1 MSPKPELIVR
11 RAGRE
16 DMDTFVAWMDDP
28 ALLSFV
34 HGDRARAA
42 RELREQQGAAMPGA
56 ALADVMPAMGFYVL
70 DSGADGPAGLVVFHE
85 VSWRNRSCRFDTY
98 LRGRTAS
105 LLPPLGCAI
114 RYCFNEMNLHRVAR
128 YVTAHDTD
136 IAEAMTALGAVKEAT
151 LRNHALINGSPI
163 DVHVYG
169 LLRSEFVDNG
179 PQA

>member
-1 MSPKPELIVR
+1 VSPNPDLFVR

-28 ALLSFV
+28 ALLGFI
-34 HGDRARAA
+34 HGDRSRAA

-70 DSGADGPAGLVVFHE
+70 DSGGDRPAGLVVFHE

-98 LRGRTAS
+98 LRDRAAS
-105 LLPPLGCAI
+105 MQAPLGCAV

-128 YVTAHDTD
+128 YVTASDTET
-136 IAEAMTALGAVKEAT
+136 AAAMQALGGVREAT
-151 LRNHALINGSPI
+151 LKNHALIDGDPT

-169 LLRSEFVDNG
+169 VLRSEFLDNG

>member
-1 MSPKPELIVR
+1 MSKRADLFVR

-28 ALLSFV
+28 ALLGFV

-42 RELREQQGAAMPGA
+42 RELLEQQGAAMPGA
-56 ALADVMPAMGFYVL
+56 ALADVMPAAGFYVL
-70 DSGADGPAGLVVFHE
+70 DSGDDGPTGLVIFHE

-98 LRGRTAS
+98 LRDETAS
-105 LLPPLGCAI
+105 PVPPLGCAI

-128 YVTAHDTD
+128 YVTASDTET
-136 IAEAMTALGAVKEAT
+136 AAAMEALGCVREAT
-151 LRNHALINGSPI
+151 LRDHALVNEEPT

-169 LLRSEFVDNG
+169 VLRSEFVDNG
-179 PQA
+179 PQT